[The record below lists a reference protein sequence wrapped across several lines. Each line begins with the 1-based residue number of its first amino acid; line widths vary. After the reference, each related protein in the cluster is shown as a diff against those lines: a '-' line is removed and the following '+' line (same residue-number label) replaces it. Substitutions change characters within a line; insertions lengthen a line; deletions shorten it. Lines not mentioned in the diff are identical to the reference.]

1 MSSDSNKVKQEYYE
15 NIKQNLFWAFAY
27 NPALI
32 PVGAGILYPLYGV
45 LLDPIVA
52 AGAMSISTVTVVLN
66 ALRLNRFR

>member
-1 MSSDSNKVKQEYYE
+1 VDGNFISVVVGFCIAISVTTSPD
-15 NIKQNLFWAFAY
+15 LFAY
-27 NPALI
+27 PF
-32 PVGAGILYPLYGV
+32 YGV

>member
-1 MSSDSNKVKQEYYE
+1 MLIGISKSTMK

-27 NPALI
+27 NAALI
-32 PVGAGILYPLYGV
+32 PVGAGILYPIYGV

-52 AGAMSISTVTVVLN
+52 AGAMSVSTVTVVLN